1 MLIKIKSVTL
11 YHETKRNKI
20 IHLTKRKIMATKFAD
35 FLKYV
40 VFENVVNV
48 LNGKFGNRV
57 LKQPLRTIWRVL
69 AWSFFVYAIFMLFM
83 VPLFGAWSSVVE
95 FLNDIIWG

>member
-1 MLIKIKSVTL
+1 
-11 YHETKRNKI
+11 
-20 IHLTKRKIMATKFAD
+20 MATKFAD

-40 VFENVVNV
+40 VLENVVNV

-57 LKQPLRTIWRVL
+57 LKQPLRAIWRVL
-69 AWSFFVYAIFMLFM
+69 AWSCLFYAIFMLLM
-83 VPLFGAWSSVVE
+83 VPLLGAWSSVVE

>member
-1 MLIKIKSVTL
+1 
-11 YHETKRNKI
+11 
-20 IHLTKRKIMATKFAD
+20 MATKFAD

-40 VFENVVNV
+40 VLENVVNV

-57 LKQPLRTIWRVL
+57 LKQPLRMIWRVL
-69 AWSFFVYAIFMLFM
+69 AWSLFVYAIFMLLM
-83 VPLFGAWSSVVE
+83 VPLLGAWNGVVE

>member
-1 MLIKIKSVTL
+1 
-11 YHETKRNKI
+11 
-20 IHLTKRKIMATKFAD
+20 MATKFAD

-40 VFENVVNV
+40 VLENVVNV

-57 LKQPLRTIWRVL
+57 LKQPFRMIWRVL
-69 AWSFFVYAIFMLFM
+69 AWSLFVYAIFMLLL
-83 VPLFGAWSSVVE
+83 VPLLGAWRGVVE

>member
-1 MLIKIKSVTL
+1 
-11 YHETKRNKI
+11 
-20 IHLTKRKIMATKFAD
+20 MATKFAD

-40 VFENVVNV
+40 VLENVVNV

-57 LKQPLRTIWRVL
+57 LKQPFRTIWRVL
-69 AWSFFVYAIFMLFM
+69 AWSLFVYAIFMLLM
-83 VPLFGAWSSVVE
+83 VPLLGEWSSVVE

>member
-1 MLIKIKSVTL
+1 
-11 YHETKRNKI
+11 
-20 IHLTKRKIMATKFAD
+20 MAKNFTD

-40 VFENVVNV
+40 VLENVVNV

-69 AWSFFVYAIFMLFM
+69 AWSLFVYAIFMLFM
-83 VPLFGAWSSVVE
+83 VPLLRAWSSVVE

>member
-1 MLIKIKSVTL
+1 
-11 YHETKRNKI
+11 
-20 IHLTKRKIMATKFAD
+20 MAKNFTD

-40 VFENVVNV
+40 VLENVANV

-69 AWSFFVYAIFMLFM
+69 AWSLFVYAIFILLM
-83 VPLFGAWSSVVE
+83 VPLLRAWRGVVE

>member
-1 MLIKIKSVTL
+1 
-11 YHETKRNKI
+11 
-20 IHLTKRKIMATKFAD
+20 MATNFTD

-40 VFENVVNV
+40 ALENVVNV

-69 AWSFFVYAIFMLFM
+69 AWSCLFYAIFMLLL
-83 VPLFGAWSSVVE
+83 VPLFGAWGVVVE

>member
-1 MLIKIKSVTL
+1 
-11 YHETKRNKI
+11 
-20 IHLTKRKIMATKFAD
+20 MATKFAD

-40 VFENVVNV
+40 VLENVVNV

-69 AWSFFVYAIFMLFM
+69 AWSLFVYAIFMLFM
-83 VPLFGAWSSVVE
+83 VPLLRAWSSVVE

>member
-1 MLIKIKSVTL
+1 MD
-11 YHETKRNKI
+11 
-20 IHLTKRKIMATKFAD
+20 TKFTD

-40 VFENVVNV
+40 VLENIVNV

-69 AWSFFVYAIFMLFM
+69 AWSLFVYAIFMMLI
-83 VPLFGAWSSVVE
+83 VPLLGAWRGVVE
-95 FLNDIIWG
+95 LLNDIIWG

>member
-1 MLIKIKSVTL
+1 
-11 YHETKRNKI
+11 
-20 IHLTKRKIMATKFAD
+20 MATKFAD

-40 VFENVVNV
+40 VLENVVNV

-57 LKQPLRTIWRVL
+57 LKQPLRTIWRVF
-69 AWSFFVYAIFMLFM
+69 AWSLFVYAIFMLLI
-83 VPLFGAWSSVVE
+83 VPLLGAWRGVVE